1 MTPGATSVTTR
12 RPRVTT
18 TAAALAAV
26 ALAAPVSAC
35 SFWAPDITVVS
46 YAPGDGLNAELP
58 DLWVRNLLVVGQ
70 AEDGAGVLSG
80 GLYNQTGEDL
90 DVVVVAGE
98 GGTGTTLTIPAE
110 GRLLLTAPG
119 QGGGQDGAEGGGD
132 GEEVPPEAHGSGVV
146 EVVLVDP
153 VGVAPGFTVPVSITT
168 PEYGELVLDPPVT
181 LPTGE
186 YEGFLDEVPNAQGS
200 GPPLEELV
208 ELQEAPVDGSG
219 GGGSESGEG
228 ESTEGGE

>member
-1 MTPGATSVTTR
+1 V
-12 RPRVTT
+12 
-18 TAAALAAV
+18 AAV

-80 GLYNQTGEDL
+80 GLFNQTGEDL
-90 DVVVVAGE
+90 EVVVVAGE
-98 GGTGTTLTIPAE
+98 GGTETTLTIPAE

-119 QGGGQDGAEGGGD
+119 QGAVD
-132 GEEVPPEAHGSGVV
+132 GEEVPPAAEGSGAV

-153 VGVAPGFTVPVSITT
+153 LGVAPGFTVPVSITT
-168 PEYGELVLDPPVT
+168 PGYGELVLDPPVN

-208 ELQEAPVDGSG
+208 ELQEAPVAGAEEG
-219 GGGSESGEG
+219 GDEGESGE
-228 ESTEGGE
+228 